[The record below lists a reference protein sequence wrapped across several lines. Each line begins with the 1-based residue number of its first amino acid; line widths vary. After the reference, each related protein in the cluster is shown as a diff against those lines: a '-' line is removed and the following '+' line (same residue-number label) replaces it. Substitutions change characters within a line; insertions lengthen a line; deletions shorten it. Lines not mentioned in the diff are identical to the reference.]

1 MATALGSRRDPFL
14 AFNFLV
20 EIQGLVVGGFREVRG
35 LESHVEVKEF
45 AEGGRNGYLHRIPGE
60 TRYPNLVLTRG
71 LTDRDELWGWYQD
84 VCKGL
89 IVRRNATIVLL
100 DSARRRVIGWDILG
114 ALPVRW
120 TGPTLDA
127 NRGTEVAAESI
138 ELVHQGILRP
148 VQG

>member
-1 MATALGSRRDPFL
+1 MPAALGTRKDPFF

-45 AEGGRNGYLHRIPGE
+45 SEGGRNGYLHKIPGE

-71 LTDRDELWGWYQD
+71 LTDLDEMWGWYQD
-84 VCKGL
+84 VCKGR

-100 DSARRRVIGWDILG
+100 DSARQRVMGWDILG
-114 ALPVRW
+114 ALPVKW
-120 TGPTLDA
+120 TGPALDA
-127 NRGTEVAAESI
+127 MRGTEVAVEVV

-148 VQG
+148 VRG